1 MMSILYVLGGVVL
14 LISTATVCVKQSR
27 KCSVEEAVIEV
38 TMYLVKY
45 IVQPTRWI
53 CREVWKAL
61 FGNST
66 LPEEYPTHLGLNGN
80 VLDEVTVEKECTDLI
95 ALFKFCRCVSCKV
108 QPSFYAYYFSVIY
121 TGKHQQRG

>member
-1 MMSILYVLGGVVL
+1 MSILYVLGVVVL

-53 CREVWKAL
+53 CKEVWKSL
-61 FGNST
+61 FGTST
-66 LPEEYPTHLGLNGN
+66 QPVEYPTH
-80 VLDEVTVEKECTDLI
+80 I
-95 ALFKFCRCVSCKV
+95 
-108 QPSFYAYYFSVIY
+108 
-121 TGKHQQRG
+121 